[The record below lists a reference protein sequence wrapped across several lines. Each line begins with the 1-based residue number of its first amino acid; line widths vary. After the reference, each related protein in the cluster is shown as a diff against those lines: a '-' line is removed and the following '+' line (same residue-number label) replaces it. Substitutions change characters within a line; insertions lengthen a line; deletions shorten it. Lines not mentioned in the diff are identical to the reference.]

1 MAYRFSL
8 ISFQMTLQLFC
19 NRYILTLIDAVFSS
33 KSFAIFVN
41 YQLTIC
47 CFDTM
52 LIFRLAYSLQHA
64 DCAGAVFYSVMK
76 SALVA
81 AQSTNGKLFI
91 DVRNIMNPC

>member
-1 MAYRFSL
+1 M
-8 ISFQMTLQLFC
+8 
-19 NRYILTLIDAVFSS
+19 V
-33 KSFAIFVN
+33 
-41 YQLTIC
+41 C
-47 CFDTM
+47 CVDTM